1 MERVGARAERSLQL
15 LELRDVE
22 LPFRFARPLVP
33 ARGDGANETPRTW
46 RPFAMRIVEW
56 VHAPWGCVEA
66 PKRELLSKDNFHSSD
81 SSVSSSSSAPFA
93 VYALPF
99 RSGAV
104 RRQTTAVM
112 GRWLKPAAV
121 IAAPMSTSSSTFCS

>member
-1 MERVGARAERSLQL
+1 MERVSARAERSLQL
-15 LELRDVE
+15 LELRYVE

-46 RPFAMRIVEW
+46 RPFAIRIVEW

-66 PKRELLSKDNFHSSD
+66 PERELLSKDDFHHSI

-93 VYALPF
+93 VSALPS
-99 RSGAV
+99 RYSSLRG
-104 RRQTTAVM
+104 QKTSVM
-112 GRWLKPAAV
+112 GCWLKPAAL